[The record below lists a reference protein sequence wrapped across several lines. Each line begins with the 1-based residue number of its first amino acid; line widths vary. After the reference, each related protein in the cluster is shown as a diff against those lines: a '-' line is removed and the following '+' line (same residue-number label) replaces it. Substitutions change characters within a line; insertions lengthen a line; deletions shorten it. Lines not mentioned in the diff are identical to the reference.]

1 MGGKGFGEVQAKGR
15 EDLTE
20 EQQNK
25 AQECDRNGWRNAQVG
40 HLAEPAAWFIMP
52 AVMGVRHD
60 LQQKEERNQREGE
73 GNTRSQPATSLDI
86 C

>member
-1 MGGKGFGEVQAKGR
+1 
-15 EDLTE
+15 
-20 EQQNK
+20 
-25 AQECDRNGWRNAQVG
+25 VG